1 MNHCGAGTENAN
13 ARFGQQD
20 AKLQGV
26 EQEQRKQKK
35 NLNATRRQVDK
46 FLADQSDRDREYDAK
61 SDDMERKIAAV
72 TERAAKTEEVA
83 SKASEDASKAS
94 EDATLTLAMGFET
107 AERVAWRVDELAD
120 EMKFL
125 KAEVAD
131 TKALANGLAAA
142 TEADRTI
149 GKGQHRG

>member
-35 NLNATRRQVDK
+35 NLNATRRKVDK
-46 FLADQSDRDREYDAK
+46 FLADQSDRDREYGAK
-61 SDDMERKIAAV
+61 SDDLERKIAAV

-94 EDATLTLAMGFET
+94 EDATLALAMGFET
-107 AERVAWRVDELAD
+107 AERVDELAD
-120 EMKFL
+120 EMKNL

-142 TEADRTI
+142 AEADRTI

>member
-1 MNHCGAGTENAN
+1 MNHYGAGTKNAN

-94 EDATLTLAMGFET
+94 EDATLALAMGFET
-107 AERVAWRVDELAD
+107 AERVDELAD
-120 EMKFL
+120 EMKNL

-142 TEADRTI
+142 AEADRTI